1 VNNEFFSSRRNIA
14 IDKSGR
20 RSSADGIL
28 DNFHTSYL
36 KRAVDFITENY
47 RMMSP
52 YVGGENEFNHTLDLG
67 SIAALTNRQFQNPD
81 RWTDRIPQKCYTN
94 IL

>member
-1 VNNEFFSSRRNIA
+1 
-14 IDKSGR
+14 
-20 RSSADGIL
+20 
-28 DNFHTSYL
+28 
-36 KRAVDFITENY
+36 
-47 RMMSP
+47 MMSP